1 MLGVASERVMDG
13 LASSVV
19 KAIDERA
26 KKLRDSLD
34 NPRTSQR
41 SRFNELRW
49 VLEPMRPQ
57 LPDGLSD
64 TLTLDAV
71 AELLRITRNEAGHPT
86 GAQIDED
93 TAYTHLQ
100 LEPDT
105 CRRWQASGRTLT
117 EE

>member
-41 SRFNELRW
+41 SRFNELR
-49 VLEPMRPQ
+49 
-57 LPDGLSD
+57 
-64 TLTLDAV
+64 
-71 AELLRITRNEAGHPT
+71 
-86 GAQIDED
+86 
-93 TAYTHLQ
+93 
-100 LEPDT
+100 
-105 CRRWQASGRTLT
+105 
-117 EE
+117 